1 MKRIQ
6 LVVSIVVASCASV
19 FAQQDPQFSQNM
31 FNKLYT
37 NPGYSGS
44 SEGICGSLL
53 YRNQWSGFE
62 GNPTSVVFGIDAPV
76 EFLRGGLGLSVLA
89 TDELGFE
96 NTFAA
101 KLSYAFRFNVGQ
113 GNLAI
118 GADLGLVQKS
128 LGGDFRFIDSDDPL
142 IPTENQSGSV
152 APDLG
157 AGVYYNS
164 DKFYAGISASHLTEG
179 EVDYGDF
186 STKLARHH
194 YLMAGYRIEF
204 SPSMS
209 LTPSVFVKN
218 VADQTQVDINANMD
232 FNNRFWAGASYRI
245 DDAFVLIAGLNIMPN
260 LRLGYSY
267 DMTTS
272 EIKNYSSGSHEIM
285 LGYCY
290 KIKKKVTPIIR
301 NVRFM

>member
-1 MKRIQ
+1 MKKLQ
-6 LVVSIVVASCASV
+6 LVAAFVLATCSVSY
-19 FAQQDPQFSQNM
+19 AQQDPQFSQNM

-37 NPGYSGS
+37 NPGYTGS
-44 SEGICGSLL
+44 SEGICGTLL

-62 GNPTSVVFGIDAPV
+62 GNPRSVVFGIDAPV

-118 GADLGLVQKS
+118 GADAGLVQKS
-128 LGGDFRFIDSDDPL
+128 LGGEFIFIDSQDPL
-142 IPTENQSGSV
+142 IPTSEQSGTV
-152 APDLG
+152 LPDLG
-157 AGVYYNS
+157 AGLYYNS
-164 DKFYAGISASHLTEG
+164 DKLYVGVSASHLTEG

-204 SPSMS
+204 SPSMA
-209 LTPSVFVKN
+209 LTPSFFVKN

-232 FNNRFWAGASYRI
+232 FNNRFWAGASYRLE
-245 DDAFVLIAGLNIMPN
+245 DAIVLMAGLNIMPN

-267 DMTTS
+267 DLTTS
-272 EIKNYSSGSHEIM
+272 ELKNYSSGSHEIM

-290 KIKKKVTPIIR
+290 KFKKKVTPIIR

>member
-1 MKRIQ
+1 MKKLK
-6 LVVSIVVASCASV
+6 LVAVIALTSCTSV

-31 FNKLYT
+31 FNKLFT
-37 NPGYSGS
+37 NPGYTGS

-53 YRNQWSGFE
+53 YRNQWTGFE
-62 GNPTSVVFGIDAPV
+62 GNPSTVVFGIDAPV
-76 EFLRGGLGLSVLA
+76 EFLKGGLGLSVMA

-96 NTFAA
+96 KTFAA

-118 GADLGLVQKS
+118 GVDAGMVQKS
-128 LGGDFRFIDSDDPL
+128 LGSDFIYIDPLDPL
-142 IPTENQSGSV
+142 IPTSNQSGSV
-152 APDLG
+152 VPDLG
-157 AGVYYNS
+157 AGIYYNS
-164 DKFYAGISASHLTEG
+164 DKLYAGISASHLTEG

-218 VADQTQVDINANMD
+218 VADQTQVDVNAKLD
-232 FNNRFWAGASYRI
+232 FNNRFWAGASYRL
-245 DDAFVLIAGLNIMPN
+245 DDAIVVMAGMNILPN

-267 DMTTS
+267 DLTTS
-272 EIKNYSSGSHEIM
+272 ELRNYSSGSHEIM